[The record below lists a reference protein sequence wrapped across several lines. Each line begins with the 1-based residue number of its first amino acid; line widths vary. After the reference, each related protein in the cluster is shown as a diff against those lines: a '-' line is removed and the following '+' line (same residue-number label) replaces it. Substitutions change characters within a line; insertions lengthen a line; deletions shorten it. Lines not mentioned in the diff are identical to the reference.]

1 MQNQYC
7 VAKPQANHREF
18 LLHLLMW
25 DKIFAEDWFLV
36 LIFLL
41 PPFSSFFFFKFH

>member
-7 VAKPQANHREF
+7 VAKPEADHGEF
-18 LLHLLMW
+18 LLLLLMW

-41 PPFSSFFFFKFH
+41 PPFSFFKFH